1 MSTSIAGP
9 ARRRSIR
16 RTLVVFSLALVLLPA
31 LIVGAIGVILGYQAQ
46 LQNTRDE
53 LSAAADLK
61 QIEIDRWVAERE
73 SDLSILATET
83 GLQQS
88 LQTMLQ
94 SPEGSPERLAAY
106 SEVAVRLRGFLRKK
120 VAFVELSLLDAETG
134 SVSVSTEVSAE
145 GQSHF
150 GETYFEKGREGL
162 FLQPPIFDPA
172 INAPTILIAR
182 PVQESTGEVE
192 AVLVGRANL
201 ADLGALIQAKT
212 GLGRTGET
220 YLVSK
225 ERFYLAGSERTG
237 TEETVKTVTSTGVR
251 TALSRQDGAGRYLNY
266 RDEEVVGAYRW
277 LPNLRV
283 ALIIEQSQAAA
294 VATAVRQ
301 VLPALGVTIVA
312 VALASVIVIPLTRRI
327 VSPIIALTEAATE
340 IAAGDLERTVPVQ
353 RSDEIGVLAQAFNSM
368 TARLRALISTLEQR
382 VAERTRGLQTAAEVA
397 RATTS
402 ILEPDELLPQVVEL
416 VRERF
421 NLYYTGLFLL
431 DEKRE
436 FAVLQA
442 GTGQAGQQMLAQGHW
457 LEVGGNSMIGQC
469 TARAEARIALDVG
482 EEAVRFDN
490 PLLPKT
496 RSEMALPLRSRGQV
510 IGAVTVQ
517 STEEA
522 AFDEAEIAVMQTMAD
537 QVAVAIDNAHLF
549 AEAQNALA
557 EMESIYQRYQR
568 QAWVA
573 YQATRAITGYQ
584 QTDMEMKSLAE
595 EVLPEVQQAV
605 TQHRPV
611 IQSGNGDE
619 NPPTLVVPVT
629 LAGRPIGALGI
640 QAKGERRQWSAEDI
654 ALAEAISEQ
663 FALAAEN
670 LRLVDETQRRA
681 ARERLTGEI
690 TARMRETLDI
700 ETVLKRAANEIG
712 QALGL
717 AALDVRLDV
726 ETGVADE

>member
-9 ARRRSIR
+9 ARRRSMR
-16 RTLVVFSLALVLLPA
+16 RTLVVFSLALVLLPS
-31 LIVGAIGVILGYQAQ
+31 LVVGAIGVMLGYQAQ
-46 LQNTRDE
+46 LQNTSDE

-73 SDLSILATET
+73 SDLSVLATET

-88 LQTMLQ
+88 LHTMLQ

-134 SVSVSTEVSAE
+134 SVVVSTEVSAE

-150 GETYFEKGREGL
+150 GETYFEKGRERL
-162 FLQPPIFDPA
+162 FLQPPIFDPT

-182 PVQESTGEVE
+182 PVQESAGEVE

-225 ERFYLAGSERTG
+225 ERFYLAGGQSVG
-237 TEETVKTVTSTGVR
+237 TEETVKTVTSTGIR

-277 LPNLRV
+277 LSNLRV
-283 ALIIEQSQAAA
+283 ALIIEQSQSVA
-294 VATAVRQ
+294 VAAAVRQ

-312 VALASVIVIPLTRRI
+312 VALASVFVIPLTRRI
-327 VSPIIALTEAATE
+327 VGPIIELTEAATE
-340 IAAGDLERTVPVQ
+340 IAAGDLERTVHVQ

-368 TARLRALISTLEQR
+368 TARLRTLIDTLEQR

-402 ILEPDELLPQVVEL
+402 ILDPGELLHQVVDL

-421 NLYYTGLFLL
+421 NLYYVGLFLL
-431 DEKRE
+431 DEQRE

-442 GTGQAGQQMLAQGHW
+442 GTGEAGQQMLTQGHR

-490 PLLPKT
+490 PLLPET

-522 AFDEAEIAVMQTMAD
+522 AFDQAEIAVMQTLAN
-537 QVAVAIDNAHLF
+537 QVAVAIDNAHLY
-549 AEAQNALA
+549 AEAQDALA
-557 EMESIYQRYQR
+557 EMEGIYQRYQR

-584 QTDMEMKSLAE
+584 QTDAEMKPLAE

-605 TQHRPV
+605 MQRSPV

-619 NPPTLVVPVT
+619 NPPALVVPVT

-640 QAKGERRQWSAEDI
+640 QAKGEKRQWSAEDV

-681 ARERLTGEI
+681 ARERLTSEI
-690 TARMRETLDI
+690 TDRMRETLDI
-700 ETVLKRAANEIG
+700 EMVLKRAANEIG